1 MQLLINTAEHPKA
14 RAALKGGITILRD
27 MIKVCA
33 SALLK
38 RCSRQA
44 IQQLQFTSRPFKN
57 LALVRWQLGCICS
70 EACSESCTAQA
81 MKYSHNNYTTLITM
95 TENNRSLLTFS
106 KQSSAAL
113 GNYPWLESFAFP
125 TQKPVKWVLGNPWHN
140 KLPSDAGG
148 SCCLWTDH
156 RIAYV

>member
-57 LALVRWQLGCICS
+57 LAFVRWKLGCICS

-95 TENNRSLLTFS
+95 TENRSLLAFS

-125 TQKPVKWVLGNPWHN
+125 TQKPVKSVLGNPWHK
-140 KLPSDAGG
+140 KLPGDAGG